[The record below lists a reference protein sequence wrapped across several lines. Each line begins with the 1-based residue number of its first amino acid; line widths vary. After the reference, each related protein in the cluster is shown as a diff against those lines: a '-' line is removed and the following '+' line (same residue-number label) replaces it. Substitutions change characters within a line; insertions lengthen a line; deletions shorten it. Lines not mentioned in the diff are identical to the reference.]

1 MKKAPVGACFHS
13 CVGGWSGSRRQTA
26 VERTRLEEPGKSL
39 CLAGCCEKWG
49 FTGPGSADG
58 QAVLSVDRPPIWPFK
73 FVRLPGGFSGR
84 VRNPTL
90 APSLSAQ
97 IVPDPSAF
105 AVLVEGAAFD
115 QCPEV
120 LLERIATGPG
130 QLDGIADGHATML
143 ASELD
148 DL

>member
-1 MKKAPVGACFHS
+1 MPVFIP
-13 CVGGWSGSRRQTA
+13 V
-26 VERTRLEEPGKSL
+26 
-39 CLAGCCEKWG
+39 LAGGVAAVGKQPLNVRDWKNLESRCASPAVAKSGGSQARGQRTVKRFCPWI
-49 FTGPGSADG
+49 GPRYGRSNSYA
-58 QAVLSVDRPPIWPFK
+58 F
-73 FVRLPGGFSGR
+73 PGGFNGR

-105 AVLVEGAAFD
+105 AALVEGAAFD

-120 LLERIATGPG
+120 LLERIAAGPG
-130 QLDGIADGHATML
+130 QLDGVADGHATML